1 MLGSPLKTL
10 VVLLATAAVGL
21 EVAGCTTMAQLN
33 EEHYSQLSGN
43 LNQWIGK
50 HRDERIKAAGPP
62 NRCFILETHEEVCEW
77 IHEGVTGQSYYG
89 VNGGYGASSSWKH
102 SVLFI
107 YDSRRIA
114 KSWRYNGDWGQFQSD
129 QSPAAVKKRIGLVAR
144 Q

>member
-1 MLGSPLKTL
+1 MIRSAFQVL
-10 VVLLATAAVGL
+10 VVLATVAVGL
-21 EVAGCTTMAQLN
+21 EVAGCSTVGQIN

-50 HRDERIKAAGPP
+50 HRDERIKVAGPP
-62 NRCFILETHEEVCEW
+62 SRCFVLETHEEVCEW
-77 IHEGVTGQSYYG
+77 IHEGMSGQSYYG

-114 KSWRYNGDWGQFQSD
+114 KSWRYNGDWGQLQSD
-129 QSPAAVKKRIGLVAR
+129 QNLIPAKKESA
-144 Q
+144 

>member
-10 VVLLATAAVGL
+10 VVLLATVAVGL

-62 NRCFILETHEEVCEW
+62 NRC
-77 IHEGVTGQSYYG
+77 
-89 VNGGYGASSSWKH
+89 
-102 SVLFI
+102 
-107 YDSRRIA
+107 
-114 KSWRYNGDWGQFQSD
+114 
-129 QSPAAVKKRIGLVAR
+129 
-144 Q
+144 

>member
-1 MLGSPLKTL
+1 MIRSAFQVL
-10 VVLLATAAVGL
+10 VVLATVAVGL
-21 EVAGCTTMAQLN
+21 EVAGCSTVGQIN

-50 HRDERIKAAGPP
+50 HRDERIKVAGPP
-62 NRCFILETHEEVCEW
+62 SRCFVLETHEEVCEW
-77 IHEGVTGQSYYG
+77 IHEGMSGQSYYG

-129 QSPAAVKKRIGLVAR
+129 QNLIPAKKESA
-144 Q
+144 